1 MIRKFKDIWTVF
13 SIEVR
18 RVFSD
23 RMVLLIFFLAP
34 ILYPF
39 IFCYLYYNENVENM
53 SIAVV
58 DDAQCEESKRFIH
71 KLDATP
77 ELSVDYRCNTLSEA
91 RRLMDDHDVRSIFYF
106 PSDFSSRLAKLRTA
120 RVVVFSDMSSFYFYK
135 AALTGGNAVL
145 IDEMHTIELER
156 YEKAGLTNQEA
167 RIQMQPVAV
176 DNTTLFNPSG
186 GYGSFFLPCL
196 MMLVIHQTLFLGI
209 CILTGDARENRKSLR
224 LIPPH
229 LRRGSVHRVT
239 MGRALCYLL
248 IYVPICLLDLW
259 FIPRWFNLPQLGNLY
274 TILIFLL
281 PFLLAVIFF
290 GMAVGNLCVRQ
301 KISPMLCFV
310 FFSLV
315 LFFSTGM
322 VWPQESMPRFWYLFS
337 YIFPSTPGVQG
348 YVKIASMGAQLA
360 EVRTEYMA
368 LWIQAAVY
376 FAAATLILSAQI
388 FLRRRQNIITHNLRR
403 VRQEGIA
410 ALADSPLASSF
421 RPNRKDNNN
430 TNTDTL

>member
-1 MIRKFKDIWTVF
+1 MIKNLKDIWTVF

-18 RVFSD
+18 RVFGD

-39 IFCYLYYNENVENM
+39 IFCFIYHNENVENM

-58 DDAQCEESKRFIH
+58 DEAQCEESKRFIH

-77 ELSVDYRCNTLSEA
+77 ELSVAYRCNNLAEA
-91 RRLMDDHDVRSIFYF
+91 HRLMDDHEVRSVFYF
-106 PSDFSSRLAKLRTA
+106 PNDFSSRLATLRTA

-145 IDEMHTIELER
+145 IDEMHTIELQR
-156 YEKAGLTNQEA
+156 YEKSGLSSEEA

-229 LRRGSVHRVT
+229 LRHGSVQRVT
-239 MGRALCYLL
+239 TGRALCYLL
-248 IYVPICLLDLW
+248 IYVPICILDLW

-274 TILIFLL
+274 TILLFLL
-281 PFLLAVIFF
+281 PFILAVIFF
-290 GMAVGNLCVRQ
+290 GMTVGNLVVRQ

-315 LFFSTGM
+315 LFFITGM
-322 VWPQESMPRFWYLFS
+322 VWPQESLPRFWYLFS
-337 YIFPSTPGVQG
+337 YLFPSTPGVQG

-376 FAAATLILSAQI
+376 FATATLVLSAQI
-388 FLRRRQNIITHNLRR
+388 FIRRRQNIINHNLRR
-403 VRQEGIA
+403 IRKEGIG
-410 ALADSPLASSF
+410 ALQGNLLDISQ
-421 RPNRKDNNN
+421 RKGGATSKTNNDNA
-430 TNTDTL
+430 L